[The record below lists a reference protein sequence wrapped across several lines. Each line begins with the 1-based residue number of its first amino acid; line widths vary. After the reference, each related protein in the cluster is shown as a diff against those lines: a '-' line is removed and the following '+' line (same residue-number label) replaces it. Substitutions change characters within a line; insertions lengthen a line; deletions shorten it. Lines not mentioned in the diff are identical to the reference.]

1 MVTFGS
7 DRAKLCKHYL
17 PLIRCVSYPGGE
29 WDFVILSLVRSL
41 PKEQIEH
48 WPSAR
53 WLGEHL
59 GFLTDEHQM
68 NVALTRARRGLCI
81 IGKDF

>member
-1 MVTFGS
+1 MQTVPAT
-7 DRAKLCKHYL
+7 D
-17 PLIRCVSYPGGE
+17 PLRTSSYPGGE

-41 PKEQIEH
+41 PEEQVERR
-48 WPSAR
+48 PSVR
-53 WLGEHL
+53 WLEEHL